1 MHRAGIWGAAG
12 LLALCAATAAF
23 AQTTAPAPG
32 NDLSPGTVQLPFVT
46 LDDARLFSGSRYGQA
61 LLAELETEQ
70 TALASEN
77 REIEADLARRE
88 KELTDRRPTLPSE
101 EFRSLANAFN
111 AEVEDHRNAQKSKER
126 AIYQRHDEARLRFR
140 DVANQVL
147 AQVMQERGALA
158 IIAEEAIVLG
168 FREIDITDAAI
179 ARLDDLVG
187 DGSTLPRPGAPGA
200 APTPAQTAP

>member
-1 MHRAGIWGAAG
+1 MRRPAFGLAALMVALAGASA
-12 LLALCAATAAF
+12 
-23 AQTTAPAPG
+23 APAQVAAVPDQG
-32 NDLSPGTVQLPFVT
+32 TLSQGAVQMPFVT
-46 LDDARLFSGSRYGQA
+46 LDEARLFSGSRYGQA

-70 TALASEN
+70 KALATEN

-88 KELTDRRPTLPSE
+88 KDLTERRPTLSAE
-101 EFRSLANAFN
+101 EFRTLANAFN
-111 AEVEDHRNAQKSKER
+111 TEVEDHRNAQKSKER

-168 FREIDITDAAI
+168 FREIDITDTAI
-179 ARLDDLVG
+179 ARMDDLVG
-187 DGSTLPRPGAPGA
+187 DGSSLPRPESGAP
-200 APTPAQTAP
+200 AQPSSP

>member
-1 MHRAGIWGAAG
+1 MHCAGIWVAAG
-12 LLALCAATAAF
+12 LLALGAASAAP
-23 AQTTAPAPG
+23 AQTTPPSAED
-32 NDLSPGTVQLPFVT
+32 DLSPGTVQLPFVT
-46 LDDARLFSGSRYGQA
+46 LDEARLFSASSYGKA
-61 LLAELETEQ
+61 LQAELEAEQ

-77 REIEADLARRE
+77 RVIEADLARRE
-88 KELTDRRPTLPSE
+88 KELTDRRPVLAAE
-101 EFRSLANAFN
+101 EFRALANAFN
-111 AEVEDHRNAQKSKER
+111 AEVEAHRTAQKSKER
-126 AIYQRHDEARLRFR
+126 SIYQRHDEARLRFR

-187 DGSTLPRPGAPGA
+187 DGSTLPRPGDPA
-200 APTPAQTAP
+200 PAQTAP